1 MNFKLPTSDFQ
12 TYLQSNGYS
21 ISTIKGHQRN
31 IEMLEKWVVN
41 EGVELLEI
49 TYQELLA
56 YMKYL
61 TQRGTGKST
70 IRGYINSIRHYYNHQ
85 LQSEVITRNP
95 AANLQIKGVKKKMV
109 YDVLSP
115 IELEQVYHKFTTTPA
130 KSQHEL
136 KDFEYQRDLVMLGLL
151 IYQGVTAQELIKLQP
166 NDIKLRQGI
175 IEIPGGRKSNH
186 RELKLEAVQILEIQ
200 EYLSKTREE
209 ILQATRKES
218 EQLFISIGWSE
229 SLHPTIAKFTKT
241 IKKQNLRIQDLQ
253 QIRASV
259 IVKWLNNYNLRQAQ
273 YMAGHRFVSSTEK
286 YKQSDLEDLKE
297 DINKFHPTN

>member
-1 MNFKLPTSDFQ
+1 MTTYKA
-12 TYLQSNGYS
+12 YLQSRSYS
-21 ISTIKGHQRN
+21 HSTIHGHLKN
-31 IEMLEKWVVN
+31 VEMLEKWAEQEN
-41 EGVELLEI
+41 MELINL
-49 TYQELLA
+49 TYQDLLL
-56 YMKYL
+56 YMKEL
-61 TQRGTGKST
+61 TKRGASKST
-70 IRGYINSIRHYYNHQ
+70 ISSYMNSIRHYYSSQ
-85 LQSEVITRNP
+85 LKAETITKNP

-115 IELEQVYHKFTTTPA
+115 IELEQVYHKFTTTPT

-136 KDFEYQRDLVMLGLL
+136 KDLEYQRDIVMLGLL
-151 IYQGVTAQELIKLQP
+151 IYQGATAQELIKLQAQ
-166 NDIKLRQGI
+166 DIKLRQGI

-209 ILQATRKES
+209 ILQATSKQS

-241 IKKQNLRIQDLQ
+241 IKKQNARIQDLQ

-259 IVKWLNNYNLRQAQ
+259 IVKWLKNYNLRQAQ
-273 YMAGHRFVSSTEK
+273 YMAGHRYVSSTEK
-286 YKQSDLEDLKE
+286 YKLNDLRDLQE
-297 DINKFHPTN
+297 DINKYHPEI